1 MESPR
6 LHPLS
11 TDSASIST
19 AVADPA
25 EAQAPYHDQEKQA
38 SNVPAANLTGGEGQS
53 AIPEDKKEEA
63 LENAEDDWAHDP
75 INPRN
80 WTPSKKWTAVSIVR
94 HPIPPLGCLH
104 T

>member
-25 EAQAPYHDQEKQA
+25 EAQAPYHDQEKQT
-38 SNVPAANLTGGEGQS
+38 SNVPAATLTGGEGQS

-80 WTPSKKWTAVSIVR
+80 WTPAKKWTAVSIVR
-94 HPIPPLGCLH
+94 HLIPPLGRFH